1 VPDAAVGVVGLGLA
15 AVVAAEAAIVVAPY
29 ITAPT
34 TPPMS
39 IDPAIA
45 AAATVLRTPF
55 MVSPPSIGNRSR
67 ERHVEGWG
75 RSLCAPCE
83 KSVRLPWAA
92 VIRMGRDSV
101 SVDGQYRNGGDGMS
115 FSIERYKEES
125 KKVDTSGI
133 DWQGVKGHSLS
144 KGDLF
149 CLHYMM
155 DIENHVPLYLSHLLV
170 TRACMDPILTAFLA
184 CWNYEELWHGE
195 NLGKLLNLY
204 GIEFDTQDRIANVRA
219 NLGMHNSVSIMAT
232 MAGSWLFK
240 DFSAVYLS
248 IGAINELSTLTGYGA
263 LIRKSGHPVLK
274 DLLGRIIK
282 DERRHFAF
290 YYNSAKEWLTDNTKA
305 QRVDRWML
313 ERVWVPVG
321 KGVKSQEEVDALAL
335 YLFDDEQGQAE
346 LLELDTKIGKL
357 PGLSDIKLMS
367 KALDQARER
376 TALNP
381 RWGRRLIDTE
391 AWAVAAPKHSAVD
404 ELTTR
409 RLPQEAA
416 TI

>member
-1 VPDAAVGVVGLGLA
+1 
-15 AVVAAEAAIVVAPY
+15 
-29 ITAPT
+29 
-34 TPPMS
+34 
-39 IDPAIA
+39 
-45 AAATVLRTPF
+45 
-55 MVSPPSIGNRSR
+55 
-67 ERHVEGWG
+67 
-75 RSLCAPCE
+75 
-83 KSVRLPWAA
+83 
-92 VIRMGRDSV
+92 
-101 SVDGQYRNGGDGMS
+101 MS

-125 KKVDTSGI
+125 KKLDTKGVDW
-133 DWQGVKGHSLS
+133 DAVNGHGLS

-195 NLGKLLNLY
+195 NLGRFLNLY

-219 NLGMHNSVSIMAT
+219 NLGLQNSLSILST

-263 LIRKSGHPVLK
+263 LIRKSGHPVLR

-290 YYNSAKEWLTDNTKA
+290 YYNSAKEWLTDNSGA
-305 QRVDRWML
+305 QRVDRFML

-321 KGVKSQEEVDALAL
+321 KGVKRQEEVDALAL
-335 YLFDDEQGQAE
+335 YLFDDEQGEEE
-346 LLELDTKIGKL
+346 LLDLDSKIGKL
-357 PGLSDIKLMS
+357 PGLSGIKLMS
-367 KALDQARER
+367 KALYQARER
-376 TALNP
+376 ARSNP
-381 RWGRRLIDTE
+381 LWASRLIENE
-391 AWAVAAPKHSAVD
+391 AWAVAAPKRSPVGQ
-404 ELTTR
+404 LTTR
-409 RLPQEAA
+409 RQPQDAVA
-416 TI
+416 S

>member
-1 VPDAAVGVVGLGLA
+1 
-15 AVVAAEAAIVVAPY
+15 
-29 ITAPT
+29 
-34 TPPMS
+34 
-39 IDPAIA
+39 
-45 AAATVLRTPF
+45 
-55 MVSPPSIGNRSR
+55 
-67 ERHVEGWG
+67 
-75 RSLCAPCE
+75 
-83 KSVRLPWAA
+83 
-92 VIRMGRDSV
+92 
-101 SVDGQYRNGGDGMS
+101 MS

-125 KKVDTSGI
+125 KKLDTSGVAW
-133 DWQGVKGHSLS
+133 DQVRSATLS

-195 NLGKLLNLY
+195 NLGRLLNLY

-219 NLGMHNSVSIMAT
+219 DLGLQNSISIMTT

-274 DLLGRIIK
+274 DLLSRIIK

-290 YYNSAKEWLTDNTKA
+290 YYNSAKEWLSGNEKA

-313 ERVWVPVG
+313 DRVWVPVG
-321 KGVKSQEEVDALAL
+321 QGVKNQEEVDALAM
-335 YLFDDEQGQAE
+335 YLFDDEQGEEE
-346 LLELDTKIGKL
+346 LLELDAKIGRL
-357 PGLSDIKLMS
+357 PGLSGIKLMS
-367 KALDQARER
+367 KALYSARER
-376 TALNP
+376 VRRRPGWAS
-381 RWGRRLIDTE
+381 RLIE
-391 AWAVAAPKHSAVD
+391 NEQWAVAPPKRSPID
-404 ELTTR
+404 QLTTR
-409 RLPQEAA
+409 RLPQEQAA
-416 TI
+416 S

>member
-1 VPDAAVGVVGLGLA
+1 
-15 AVVAAEAAIVVAPY
+15 
-29 ITAPT
+29 
-34 TPPMS
+34 
-39 IDPAIA
+39 
-45 AAATVLRTPF
+45 
-55 MVSPPSIGNRSR
+55 
-67 ERHVEGWG
+67 
-75 RSLCAPCE
+75 
-83 KSVRLPWAA
+83 
-92 VIRMGRDSV
+92 
-101 SVDGQYRNGGDGMS
+101 MS

-125 KKVDTSGI
+125 KKLDTG
-133 DWQGVKGHSLS
+133 GVAWDQVRSATLS

-195 NLGKLLNLY
+195 NLGRLLNLY

-219 NLGMHNSVSIMAT
+219 DLGLQNSISIMTT

-274 DLLGRIIK
+274 DLLSRIIK

-290 YYNSAKEWLTDNTKA
+290 YYNSAKEWLSGNEKA

-313 ERVWVPVG
+313 DRVWVPVG
-321 KGVKSQEEVDALAL
+321 QGVKNQEEVDALAM
-335 YLFDDEQGQAE
+335 YLFDDEQGEEE
-346 LLELDTKIGKL
+346 LLELDAKIGRL
-357 PGLSDIKLMS
+357 PGLSGIKLMS
-367 KALDQARER
+367 KALYSARER
-376 TALNP
+376 VRRRPGWAS
-381 RWGRRLIDTE
+381 RLIE
-391 AWAVAAPKHSAVD
+391 NEQWAVAPPKRSPID
-404 ELTTR
+404 QLTTR
-409 RLPQEAA
+409 RLPQEQAA
-416 TI
+416 S